1 MRPGFRSCFRV
12 KKPEKKW
19 PFDKKSAPF
28 GPQKGAKSMVSGYRC
43 VNMQKLQTIDLLIV
57 KGRLDRENRPNQGRG
72 VGVRSKSGQRS
83 ANAHSAVHFHC
94 APTLSYI
101 LQTTCGG
108 ASGSLFARNGFLG

>member
-1 MRPGFRSCFRV
+1 
-12 KKPEKKW
+12 
-19 PFDKKSAPF
+19 
-28 GPQKGAKSMVSGYRC
+28 
-43 VNMQKLQTIDLLIV
+43 MQKLQTVDLLTATR
-57 KGRLDRENRPNQGRG
+57 RLDREKRPIQGRG

-83 ANAHSAVHFHC
+83 ANVHSAVHFHC

>member
-1 MRPGFRSCFRV
+1 
-12 KKPEKKW
+12 
-19 PFDKKSAPF
+19 
-28 GPQKGAKSMVSGYRC
+28 MVSGYRC
-43 VNMQKLQTIDLLIV
+43 VNMKKLQTIDLLIV